1 MRKYLI
7 CLNNSTLIWRDS
19 IGRMEYDRLQ
29 MWKLIFAMEY
39 SPDIINADDIDV
51 GVITKLEPSLR
62 NLVHNTIMNIIKTEL
77 EPIIMLNTTYLYN
90 Q

>member
-1 MRKYLI
+1 
-7 CLNNSTLIWRDS
+7 
-19 IGRMEYDRLQ
+19 
-29 MWKLIFAMEY
+29 MEY